1 MNKRIFFN
9 NIGQGCFIDTPPGY
23 ENNID
28 LHIMGQ
34 KKGQTGNPNGRPKG
48 SPNRVTGTVK
58 EWIASI
64 IDGNRQQFEEDLS
77 KLDAGERVRVISNL
91 LPFVVPKLQS
101 ASAQELLEAEYK
113 KLEELLET
121 APDEAINEIVER
133 INRLKNE
140 SRREA
145 TED

>member
-1 MNKRIFFN
+1 MKTTLIY
-9 NIGQGCFIDTPPGY
+9 I
-23 ENNID
+23 
-28 LHIMGQ
+28 IMGQ
-34 KKGQTGNPNGRPKG
+34 KKGQTGNPKGRPKG
-48 SPNRVTGTVK
+48 VPNKVTGTVK

-64 IDGNRQQFEEDLS
+64 IDGNRQQFEEDLT
-77 KLDAGERVRVISNL
+77 KLDAGERVRIISNL

-121 APDEAINEIVER
+121 APNEAINEIVER

>member
-1 MNKRIFFN
+1 
-9 NIGQGCFIDTPPGY
+9 
-23 ENNID
+23 
-28 LHIMGQ
+28 MGQ
-34 KKGQTGNPNGRPKG
+34 KKGQTGNTKCRPKG
-48 SPNRVTGTVK
+48 VPIKVTGTVK

-64 IDGNRQQFEEDLS
+64 IDGNRQQFEEDLT
-77 KLDAGERVRVISNL
+77 KLDAGERVRIISNL

-121 APDEAINEIVER
+121 APNEAINEIVER